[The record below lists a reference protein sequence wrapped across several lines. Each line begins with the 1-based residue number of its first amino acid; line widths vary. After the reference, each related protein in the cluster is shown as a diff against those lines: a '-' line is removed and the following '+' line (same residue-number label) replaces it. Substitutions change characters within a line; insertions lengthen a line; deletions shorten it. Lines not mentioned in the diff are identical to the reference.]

1 MQGVEVMGRKRSTN
15 KHIPM
20 SLSIPH
26 SLVIRVDK
34 ELSYKQSRSKW
45 VQGAIKAKL
54 DEVGSLDN
62 IELSR
67 IIQHVYE
74 HLSEDGTR
82 RTIRELYVKGVSQF
96 VETEE

>member
-1 MQGVEVMGRKRSTN
+1 MGRKRSTN

-45 VQGAIKAKL
+45 VQGAIEAKL

-67 IIQHVYE
+67 IIQYVY
-74 HLSEDGTR
+74 
-82 RTIRELYVKGVSQF
+82 
-96 VETEE
+96 

>member
-1 MQGVEVMGRKRSTN
+1 MGRKRSTN

-26 SLVIRVDK
+26 DLVIRVDK
-34 ELSYKQSRSKW
+34 QLSYKQSRSKW

-67 IIQHVYE
+67 IIQYVYE
-74 HLSEDGTR
+74 HLNEDGSR